1 MHLQEELPERDRPRN
16 GYTEQQKREARERIQ
31 NKTIA
36 YGILARA
43 DRARYGKLI
52 EEVEND
58 FLKGHDDYPKNPTE
72 ANNLLVNYRNYI
84 TVNKRTNVQG
94 GLD

>member
-1 MHLQEELPERDRPRN
+1 MHLREELPERDRPRN

-36 YGILARA
+36 YGILAWA

-52 EEVEND
+52 EEVEYD
-58 FLKGHDDYPKNPTE
+58 FLKGSWWLPEKSD
-72 ANNLLVNYRNYI
+72 R
-84 TVNKRTNVQG
+84 
-94 GLD
+94 GLQSTG

>member
-1 MHLQEELPERDRPRN
+1 M
-16 GYTEQQKREARERIQ
+16 IQ

-52 EEVEND
+52 EEVEYD
-58 FLKGHDDYPKNPTE
+58 FLKGSWWLPEKSD
-72 ANNLLVNYRNYI
+72 R
-84 TVNKRTNVQG
+84 
-94 GLD
+94 GLQSTG

>member
-1 MHLQEELPERDRPRN
+1 M
-16 GYTEQQKREARERIQ
+16 IQ

-52 EEVEND
+52 EEVEYD
-58 FLKGHDDYPKNPTE
+58 FLKGS
-72 ANNLLVNYRNYI
+72 
-84 TVNKRTNVQG
+84 
-94 GLD
+94 